1 MSENEAQT
9 PNEEAQSPNEEAQAP
24 KVPETPEQVVARETA
39 KSPTRG
45 MCAAI
50 LGLETVAL
58 GLTSPVLITIA
69 EVPVA
74 LGLTIGLGL
83 AVLCV
88 VAAGMLRRPVGYWLG
103 GAIQVAA
110 IALGFVIPMMFV
122 LGGIFA
128 LLWFGAIGLGRKIER
143 EKKAAWY
150 AWLEEQRAQEA

>member
-1 MSENEAQT
+1 MSENE
-9 PNEEAQSPNEEAQAP
+9 PDVP
-24 KVPETPEQVVARETA
+24 KVRETPEQIVARETA
-39 KSPTRG
+39 KSPTRA
-45 MCAAI
+45 MCATI

-58 GLTSPVLITIA
+58 GLTAPVLITIA
-69 EVPVA
+69 DVAPA

-83 AVLCV
+83 AVLCL

-110 IALGFVIPMMFV
+110 VALGLVIPMMVV

-143 EKKAAWY
+143 EKRAAWY